1 MKSELE
7 TSKTLISE
15 SSQRRQWLLGLSV
28 VFLFFVFI
36 VYYVSV
42 HWVEF
47 CSLWHFSYRETTLTG
62 FFLFIGFLLNCYQ
75 INLFL
80 NKFGVRLGLFE
91 LIFATHGMM
100 LGNMVIPMRGGS
112 GGLAI
117 YLKKAHQLNYGKF
130 AVIYGGTA
138 ILVGL
143 VNAVMG
149 LIALSFL
156 AINHQIF
163 EPTLTAVTIL
173 LLIACIYLT
182 LFPPRLKK
190 SGSSGIINLLGRL
203 NESWVSL
210 SQDFS
215 LMIKVTVSLI
225 IITLTQTLALC
236 FIYSAISRPL
246 SFSATL
252 ITSSLGAV
260 ANLIPITPGSLGVF
274 DTVIIEV
281 PRLFGLDMAAA
292 IVATALFRILS
303 FAICFVIGLP
313 GLYCFFNVTR
323 SRKP

>member
-1 MKSELE
+1 MKSELA
-7 TSKTLISE
+7 TSRPQVTE
-15 SSQRRQWLLGLSV
+15 SSSRRQWLLGLSV
-28 VFLFFVFI
+28 VFLFLVFI

-42 HWVEF
+42 HWDEF
-47 CSLWHFSYRETTLTG
+47 RSLRHFSYRETSLAG

-75 INLFL
+75 MNLFL
-80 NKFGVRLGLFE
+80 NKFGVQLGFLE

-143 VNAVMG
+143 VSTSLA

-156 AINHQIF
+156 AISLQIF
-163 EPTLTAVTIL
+163 EPILTAVTIL
-173 LLIACIYLT
+173 LFIACVYLT
-182 LFPPRLKK
+182 LFPPSLRKR
-190 SGSSGIINLLGRL
+190 SSSRIINLLGRL
-203 NESWVSL
+203 NESWLSL

-215 LMIKVTVSLI
+215 LMVRVTISLI
-225 IITLTQTLALC
+225 IITLTQTLALF

-246 SFSATL
+246 SFSAIL

-274 DTVIIEV
+274 DTVIIQV
-281 PRLFGLDMAAA
+281 PHLFGLDIAAA

-303 FAICFVIGLP
+303 FVICLVIGLP
-313 GLYCFFNVTR
+313 GLYYFFNATR
-323 SRKP
+323 SRNP